1 MIFKKVLLSGKS
13 IILKWLQWYLV
24 SSILRS
30 VNRVFISLVRVK
42 NVINSTALC
51 GGRQLTQKCV
61 SRMGHIS
68 VFWLLATYLWPP
80 SCLILPSLITYLFF
94 SSLLTSHPCP
104 WLMVSRWSS
113 GQERL
118 RWLPSLSHTSL
129 NEPHRVPVHIT
140 GVFLGGG
147 LTGHHAKY
155 LRPTRFEMPNY
166 VCRSF
171 HDDVRG
177 GSYCRGLTKCRIFSG
192 NGIRLNQNE
201 SQAYLLRTFRQ
212 HEYWW
217 EWVLNRVQSNC

>member
-1 MIFKKVLLSGKS
+1 MCFQDGAYLCLLAPSNLS
-13 IILKWLQWYLV
+13 LT
-24 SSILRS
+24 SILL
-30 VNRVFISLVRVK
+30 N
-42 NVINSTALC
+42 
-51 GGRQLTQKCV
+51 
-61 SRMGHIS
+61 
-68 VFWLLATYLWPP
+68 
-80 SCLILPSLITYLFF
+80 
-94 SSLLTSHPCP
+94 
-104 WLMVSRWSS
+104 
-113 GQERL
+113 
-118 RWLPSLSHTSL
+118 PSLSNYIPLLLLPPYLTSL
-129 NEPHRVPVHIT
+129 PLTDGEQMIIWTGKVEVTPQLKSHLIKWASQGPSSHT

-192 NGIRLNQNE
+192 NRIRLNQNE